1 MHVRRKFSPLVESSR
16 IKVGHVIFAI
26 NRTKVLHS
34 LYGFGIV
41 TRSIVLTSS
50 LKFLWSAVVKVQ
62 FCYRM
67 TQLFGGMLLS
77 TISMAA
83 KGCEPLLQ
91 FPVLIIIF
99 CRALNYKMPL
109 YF

>member
-1 MHVRRKFSPLVESSR
+1 MFVESSPLVESSR

-50 LKFLWSAVVKVQ
+50 LMAYHVS
-62 FCYRM
+62 
-67 TQLFGGMLLS
+67 LL
-77 TISMAA
+77 
-83 KGCEPLLQ
+83 C
-91 FPVLIIIF
+91 
-99 CRALNYKMPL
+99 
-109 YF
+109 

>member
-41 TRSIVLTSS
+41 TRSIVLTNS
-50 LKFLWSAVVKVQ
+50 LKFLWSAVVKGAV
-62 FCYRM
+62 
-67 TQLFGGMLLS
+67 LLS
-77 TISMAA
+77 DDTTFWRHAFVHNFYGRKGLRTPITIS
-83 KGCEPLLQ
+83 CFNNNFL
-91 FPVLIIIF
+91 
-99 CRALNYKMPL
+99 
-109 YF
+109 